1 MPAKHSSSSA
11 QLTFDWSA
19 KLSSSA
25 EVPAP
30 NPTDSLPLFDT
41 VAQSE
46 STVAVA
52 MAMPGISGLVQ
63 ALPWDFRTTFPE
75 PLEEAIESGKLH
87 EDDVEFENLRA
98 LHEEHANH
106 ALMLLS
112 DLHAVM
118 DARRAGVDPRTG
130 AKPRTPKQQEALQK
144 LFEQEPKRLEH
155 AFEVLIDV
163 YEEAFGAEAAD
174 AFRKAI
180 RARHAGVEVISELP
194 PTPTPLPTAVN
205 QGVFGFEEDGAA
217 VNPGLDEVRDILE
230 NVTDAIGE
238 MPEGNERNSLLAKC
252 AEDFGSQAIQELDRW
267 SKLKTQADGAGRTEY
282 DPGHP
287 WHYYHEGDGAEPL
300 PVAAIPARPTT
311 LERLGIK
318 VPKTPAKRQALFQ
331 KFLADQR
338 RQLAEDEQRYKELIE
353 WGAEALS
360 EYDREIAYAGDDDL
374 AWASAVALKFNHI
387 GRGRGRVSTLE
398 DALGLPNI
406 QAEPA
411 VLTDPW
417 KPIP

>member
-1 MPAKHSSSSA
+1 
-11 QLTFDWSA
+11 
-19 KLSSSA
+19 
-25 EVPAP
+25 
-30 NPTDSLPLFDT
+30 
-41 VAQSE
+41 
-46 STVAVA
+46 
-52 MAMPGISGLVQ
+52 MPGISGLVQ
-63 ALPWDFRTTFPE
+63 VLPWDFRATFPE

-144 LFEQEPKRLEH
+144 LFDQEPKRLEH

-180 RARHAGVEVISELP
+180 RARHAGVEVVSELP
-194 PTPTPLPTAVN
+194 PTPTPLPTSVN
-205 QGVFGFEEDGAA
+205 QGVFGIEEDGAT

-230 NVTDAIGE
+230 NVTDALAE
-238 MPEGNERNSLLAKC
+238 MPEGKERSSLLAKC
-252 AEDFGSQAIQELDRW
+252 AEDFGSQAAKELDRW
-267 SKLKTQADGAGRTEY
+267 SKFKPQAVDAARTEY

-311 LERLGIK
+311 LEQLGVK
-318 VPKTPAKRQALFQ
+318 LPKTPAKRQALFQ
-331 KFLADQR
+331 KMLSDQKQ
-338 RQLAEDEQRYKELIE
+338 QLSEDEKRYQDLMDT
-353 WGAEALS
+353 GPEALS
-360 EYDREIAYAGDDDL
+360 SYDREIAHGGNDDL
-374 AWASAVALKFNHI
+374 AWASAVALKYNHI
-387 GRGRGRVSTLE
+387 SGGRGRLAMLGKVARAPVGTLN
-398 DALGLPNI
+398 D
-406 QAEPA
+406 
-411 VLTDPW
+411 
-417 KPIP
+417 